1 MGQINQFITQHLA
14 QLAPPTRPGNNV
26 YFIHPLGGYYLADM
40 IRFDPMLRNKDLFL
54 VSHGTALDMQMIQ
67 RNWPNAVEVSGN
79 RAADQWYLGA
89 EDRRRAIAGTSDE
102 KQFEIMH
109 IPR

>member
-1 MGQINQFITQHLA
+1 
-14 QLAPPTRPGNNV
+14 
-26 YFIHPLGGYYLADM
+26 
-40 IRFDPMLRNKDLFL
+40 
-54 VSHGTALDMQMIQ
+54 
-67 RNWPNAVEVSGN
+67 VEVSGN